1 MFFRYV
7 LIFIAT
13 VLAIRI
19 IRGVL
24 AHLFPPVD
32 TRGKTGQNFSS
43 REETGHKIDYKDVK
57 DAKFKD
63 L

>member
-32 TRGKTGQNFSS
+32 TQGKTGQGSS
-43 REETGHKIDYKDVK
+43 PQGDTGRKIDYRDVK